1 MLFGLSAWELLIIL
15 LVILL
20 LFGASRIPRLMRGLG
35 QGVKEFKQAIRP
47 EEEAGE
53 PAEAAPT
60 EKPSDSEE

>member
-1 MLFGLSAWELLIIL
+1 MLFGLSVWELLLIL

-35 QGVKEFKQAIRP
+35 QGVKEFKQAVAP
-47 EEEAGE
+47 EGEAGG

-60 EKPSDSEE
+60 EKPPDSEE

>member
-35 QGVKEFKQAIRP
+35 QGVKEFKEAVRP
-47 EEEAGE
+47 EKAVEE
-53 PAEAAPT
+53 PAGAAPT
-60 EKPSDSEE
+60 EKPSDSEK